1 MESRNTSNSP
11 YFEGRIDRKVY
22 STEDLRSVFD
32 DWDNKTKKEKLKLT
46 RSVDPEEEGISYNV
60 TTDRLH
66 QYFVDNLD
74 PDNSTNTANLSVSH
88 LALGVSDTTPV
99 TSNTDL
105 NDRTYEEVV
114 TDVADNDKELLAST
128 FLDSTEGNGNDF
140 NEIGLFTGNP
150 ANVSTADDVF
160 MINHSTFAPV
170 TKDNS
175 KTVTFDV
182 TLQFSDN

>member
-1 MESRNTSNSP
+1 MKSRNTSNSP
-11 YFEGRIDRKVY
+11 YFEGRIDQKIY
-22 STEDLRSVFD
+22 NTEVLRSAFD
-32 DWDNKTKKEKLKLT
+32 DWDEKTKEEKLKLT
-46 RSVDPEEEGISYNV
+46 RDIEPERMETSYNV

-74 PDNSTNTANLSVSH
+74 PDNSNTVANLSVSH
-88 LALGVSDTTPV
+88 LALGTDDTTPV

-105 NDRTYEEVV
+105 NNRKYEEVV
-114 TDVADNDKELLAST
+114 TDVADNGKNLLAST

-140 NEIGLFTGNP
+140 NEIGLYTGDP
-150 ANVSTADDVF
+150 ANLTDNNVF

-182 TLQFSDN
+182 TLSFSDN